1 MDFQIHARMDAG
13 DIVTRNKKFHRR
25 VKSPV
30 GTNINQLNYYEKET
44 NIKRL
49 HEREF

>member
-1 MDFQIHARMDAG
+1 MNYAR
-13 DIVTRNKKFHRR
+13 ITL
-25 VKSPV
+25 V
-30 GTNINQLNYYEKET
+30 GCSGTSINQLNYYEKET

>member
-1 MDFQIHARMDAG
+1 M
-13 DIVTRNKKFHRR
+13 
-25 VKSPV
+25 
-30 GTNINQLNYYEKET
+30 GTNINQLTFKYCNYEKET